1 MIELF
6 TSLDDYWL
14 ASIGLSVILVGLLL
28 GGLVILL
35 LGLRDLV
42 HDGRYYLHARLHK
55 ESPIFDIRTS
65 SPLTEFTHH

>member
-55 ESPIFDIRTS
+55 ESHR
-65 SPLTEFTHH
+65 H